1 MQTSDDRPTSP
12 VTDTDYT
19 ADMKLMLEN
28 SRRFYAAL
36 YWKRR
41 IHIGCQDMLVAAIP
55 PSARFG
61 AANVAMLG
69 AAMTHAD
76 IVAAIKDQNT
86 GRSCDPHGIVSEVHR
101 SCLDAWA
108 RLMVMVFAKRPGF
121 GF

>member
-1 MQTSDDRPTSP
+1 ME
-12 VTDTDYT
+12 
-19 ADMKLMLEN
+19 LMLEN

-86 GRSCDPHGIVSEVHR
+86 EAHAVAIGPASITPYKY
-101 SCLDAWA
+101 
-108 RLMVMVFAKRPGF
+108 MKFRPRG
-121 GF
+121 GAAAPAAPGGCAPASLLRRCRAAC